1 MEELIGILV
10 PLGFFAALTAWILVP
25 KYLRFRQEIAKEA
38 AKNPAIDPQQT
49 AEVKR
54 LRDRVENLEA
64 LICRLDTEIN
74 YQLEKSASNSKIS
87 TLPETTGN
95 SQMPT
100 TFMNIATA
108 LEGRYQVLKEL
119 GRGGM
124 GIVFQAHDKQLNEQ
138 VAIKILSPLLSND
151 PEALERLKRE
161 VSAARRITHSNV
173 IRIHDIAEIN
183 GLHYVSMEYFPGI
196 SLKDHIKRTG
206 ALSLMQAYNIASQ
219 ICDGLDA
226 AHRQGVIHRD
236 LKTQNIIIHPNN
248 HIKIIDF
255 GLART
260 SHMEGMTA
268 TGLIMGTPEYMAPEQ
283 VSGKKVDE
291 RADIYS
297 LGIILYEL
305 FTGKVPFTGDSAI
318 AVGFKQMKEDPPPP
332 RELNPQ
338 LSPAVE
344 RVILRALQKDP
355 AMRYFS
361 VSELRTDLERAVMQ
375 PAVAP
380 IPESSSRQQEPEKIR
395 S

>member
-1 MEELIGILV
+1 MESILV
-10 PLGFFAALTAWILVP
+10 PLFGILGVTAWILIP
-25 KYLRFRQEIAKEA
+25 KYFRFRQEMARETI
-38 AKNPAIDPQQT
+38 KNTALDPAQT
-49 AEVKR
+49 AEVKK

-74 YQLEKSASNSKIS
+74 YQLEKTASSGKIS
-87 TLPETTGN
+87 TLPDSTGN

-100 TFMNIATA
+100 TFMNVATA

-151 PEALERLKRE
+151 DQALERLKRE
-161 VSAARRITHSNV
+161 VSAARRVTHSNV

-183 GLHYVSMEYFPGI
+183 GLHYVSMEYFPGTN
-196 SLKDHIKRTG
+196 LKEHVKRTG
-206 ALSLMQAYNIASQ
+206 ALSQMQAYNIANQ
-219 ICDGLDA
+219 ICDGLEA

-236 LKTQNIIIHPNN
+236 LKTQNVIIHGNQ
-248 HIKIIDF
+248 IKIIDF

-268 TGLIMGTPEYMAPEQ
+268 TGLIMGTPEYMSPEQ
-283 VSGKKVDE
+283 VSGQKVDE
-291 RADIYS
+291 RSDIYS

-305 FTGKVPFTGDSAI
+305 FTGRVPFTGDSAI
-318 AVGFKQMKEDPPPP
+318 AVGFKQMKEDPPLP
-332 RELNPQ
+332 RQLNPQ
-338 LSPAVE
+338 LSEAVE
-344 RVILRALQKDP
+344 RVILHALQKDP
-355 AMRYFS
+355 ARRYRS
-361 VSELRTDLERAVMQ
+361 VSDMRQDLEKAVMTPLSGS
-375 PAVAP
+375 PAQN
-380 IPESSSRQQEPEKIR
+380 SSVQQELEKIR